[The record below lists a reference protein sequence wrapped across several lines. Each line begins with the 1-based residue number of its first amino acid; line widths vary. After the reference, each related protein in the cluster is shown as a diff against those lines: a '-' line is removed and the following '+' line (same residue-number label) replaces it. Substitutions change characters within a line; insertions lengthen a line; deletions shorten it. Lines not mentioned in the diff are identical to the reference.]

1 MRKDGINVT
10 DDVKVTLGG
19 KLKYAFIEGPDKIRI
34 EIVESK

>member
-1 MRKDGINVT
+1 MT
-10 DDVKVTLGG
+10 DEPKTILGG

>member
-1 MRKDGINVT
+1 VT
-10 DDVKVTLGG
+10 DEHQVIFGG